1 MLKSYLA
8 LAFVFLL
15 KLLPAQTAGYT
26 DFNNYSPIY
35 CSGEIPGSFLMS
47 VQDKYIQDVK
57 DEKKVSTNKYVS
69 KSKGDFLLQSN
80 YFIDLLTQSG
90 KVLFGD
96 SVTAYINSVADR
108 VLVNEPE
115 LRAQLTFYGLRS
127 AEPNAFSTDQG
138 LIFVTVGLLAQL
150 ENEAQLAFILSHEI
164 SHYQKRHTLTV
175 YMQGQRIFSDN
186 TQRRSLSYDDKIR
199 EFSNHEKAS
208 EFEADSLGLARLSG
222 TGYDCSEAMGAL
234 FVLQFAHLPFDDYD
248 FPSNSYARPMMIFP
262 QTLFL
267 DSVRAIE
274 LDGDNEDDEYSSHP
288 NIARRRERVELQ
300 YEKLKDCGTVKF
312 ADSKE
317 RFEFI
322 RTICRFETVRL
333 QMILRDYCTAIYNS
347 EYLLKYYPQSLYLKR
362 CIAKSLYGIAKYKN
376 EKEFNSGMENY
387 GKVEGKQQ
395 QCFYLFQRM
404 NAEQI
409 TAVALRNLYDL
420 SLIDSTQTTRN
431 MLYDLGTEAI
441 YYHGMTLDAMKKS
454 VALYNEALADTVK
467 KDTIVKPVAAE
478 EKKDPAA
485 GTGYVSKYDKLKKD
499 KKEKEKTELVTEK
512 TAEKSKF
519 HMLAFGDIID
529 NAKVTAFF
537 SACEQKSDERK
548 QADQADKDRY
558 KGMSDY
564 EVRKAKQKSKK
575 KDVPPPALG
584 IDTLLVL
591 DPFYLYA
598 TEWDGFKMKDSEQG
612 KYALCDNVTD
622 VAGVAQLPVVLFS
635 MKEFK
640 KEDIDKYNELAL
652 LNEWIEESANHDD
665 LVMIQSESEFVQ
677 PVCDKYHTNDIL
689 VTGVV
694 TFKQKR
700 HNRGGIIF
708 FSIICYPILPIGL
721 AIALTPEHETYLLS
735 GVYNLTDGD
744 VQMTRET
751 RLRSKAKSGYIRSQL
766 YDLFTGIQMDPTA
779 VPQKPKRR

>member
-1 MLKSYLA
+1 MLRSYLTI
-8 LAFVFLL
+8 AFVIAL
-15 KLLPAQTAGYT
+15 KFLPAQTCGYT
-26 DFNNYSPIY
+26 DFNNYSPVY
-35 CSGEIPGSFLMS
+35 CSGEIPAGFLMS
-47 VQDKYIQDVK
+47 VQDKYKQDVNE
-57 DEKKVSTNKYVS
+57 EKKVSTNKYVS

-96 SVTAYINSVADR
+96 SVTAYINTVADR

-150 ENEAQLAFILSHEI
+150 ENEAQLAFVLSHEI
-164 SHYQKRHTLTV
+164 AHYQKRHTLTV

-199 EFSNHEKAS
+199 EFSNHEKNS
-208 EFEADSLGLARLSG
+208 EFEADSLGLARLSR

-248 FPSNSYARPMMIFP
+248 FPSNSFERPMMIFP
-262 QTLFL
+262 KTLFL

-274 LDGDNEDDEYSSHP
+274 LDGDDSDDEYSSHP
-288 NIARRRERVELQ
+288 NLARRREKVERQ
-300 YEKLKDCGTVKF
+300 YGSMKDCGTIKF
-312 ADSKE
+312 AETKE

-333 QMILRDYCTAIYNS
+333 QMIVRDYCTAIYNS
-347 EYLLKYYPQSLYLKR
+347 EYLLKYFPESLYLKR
-362 CIAKSLYGIAKYKN
+362 CVAKSLYGLAKYKN
-376 EKEFNSGMENY
+376 EKEFNSGMKNY
-387 GKVEGKQQ
+387 GAVEGKQQ

-420 SLIDSTQTTRN
+420 SLIDSSSTVHN
-431 MLYDLGTEAI
+431 MLYDLGTEAV
-441 YYHGMTLDAMKKS
+441 YYHSMTLDAMKKS

-467 KDTIVKPVAAE
+467 KDSVIAPVVQ
-478 EKKDPAA
+478 EKKDSVAA

-499 KKEKEKTELVTEK
+499 KKQKEKAELSTEK
-512 TAEKSKF
+512 NAEKSKF
-519 HMLAFGDIID
+519 HMLAFGDVID
-529 NAKVTAFF
+529 NSMVIAFF
-537 SACEQKSDERK
+537 TACEQKSDERK
-548 QADQADKDRY
+548 QADEADKDRY

-564 EVRKAKQKSKK
+564 EVRKAQQKKKK
-575 KDVPPPALG
+575 KDIPPPALG

-598 TEWDGFKMKDSEQG
+598 TEWEGFKMQDSERG
-612 KYALCDNVTD
+612 KYGLCDNVVD
-622 VAGVAQLPVVLFS
+622 VAAAAQLPVVLFS
-635 MKEFK
+635 MKEFR

-665 LVMIQSESEFVQ
+665 LVMIQSETEFVQ

-689 VTGVV
+689 ITGVV

-700 HNRGGIIF
+700 ENRGGIIL
-708 FSIICYPILPIGL
+708 FSIICYPILPIGI

-735 GVYNLTDGD
+735 GVYNLSDGN
-744 VQMTRET
+744 VQMARET

-766 YDLFTGIQMDPTA
+766 YDLFTGIQMNPEESKKT
-779 VPQKPKRR
+779 KTR